1 MIPAD
6 SAAAPAIGS
15 MNSDAPHSVAHAIRA
30 RALALGFERAG
41 FCDAVPPEEIAHFE
55 RWLAAGMHGHMSWM
69 QKGRERRLDPALVL
83 ASVRSIIV
91 VAMSYAR
98 PGSDAPA
105 TATPDG
111 ISRGVVSRY
120 ARGDDYHDT
129 VGARLLNLE
138 EFIEQ
143 AAPGHRAM
151 AYVDTGPILERMW
164 AARAGVGWI
173 GKNALVL
180 NKEMG
185 SLFFLGVILTT
196 LPLPA
201 DVPVTDQCGA
211 CTLCIEACPTA
222 AIVEPRLVDSRR
234 CISYHTIE
242 LRVAIPEEYREPM
255 GSRVFGCDDC
265 QDACPW
271 NQHAAD
277 APPRG
282 GSAFPS
288 LLELLAMSREQYQDR
303 FRGSAIKRATYR
315 GLRRNVAVALGNAA
329 ARQEHLGALDKVA
342 ADSAED
348 PLVREH
354 AGWAAARQRA
364 GVTS

>member
-1 MIPAD
+1 MSRD
-6 SAAAPAIGS
+6 VS
-15 MNSDAPHSVAHAIRA
+15 HSVARAIRA

-41 FCDAVPPEEIAHFE
+41 FCDAIPPEEIAHFE
-55 RWLAAGMHGHMSWM
+55 RWLAAGMHGGMSWM
-69 QKGRERRLDPALVL
+69 QTGRERRLDPALVL
-83 ASVRSIIV
+83 PGVRSIIV

-98 PGSDAPA
+98 PGRDAPPS
-105 TATPDG
+105 TMPDG
-111 ISRGVVSRY
+111 VSRGVVSRY
-120 ARGDDYHDT
+120 ARGDDYHDIM
-129 VGARLLNLE
+129 GDRLLELE
-138 EFIEQ
+138 RFIEQ

-196 LPLPA
+196 LPLLP
-201 DVPVTDQCGA
+201 DVPATDQCGA

-222 AIVEPRLVDSRR
+222 AIVEPRMVDSRR

-242 LRVAIPEEYREPM
+242 SRDAIPEEYREPI
-255 GSRVFGCDDC
+255 GPRVFGCDDC

-271 NQHAAD
+271 NQHATN
-277 APPRG
+277 APSRDD
-282 GSAFPS
+282 SASPS
-288 LLELLAMSREQYQDR
+288 LIELLVMSREQYQKR
-303 FRGSAIKRATYR
+303 LRRSAIKRATYR
-315 GLRRNVAVALGNAA
+315 GLRRNAAVALGNAA
-329 ARQEHLGALDKVA
+329 ARSETLRALEKVA
-342 ADSAED
+342 ADPTDD

-354 AGWAAARQRA
+354 AGWAAARQRS
-364 GVTS
+364 GITS

>member
-1 MIPAD
+1 M
-6 SAAAPAIGS
+6 SR
-15 MNSDAPHSVAHAIRA
+15 DASHSLARAIRA

-55 RWLAAGMHGHMSWM
+55 RWLAAGMHGQMSWM

-83 ASVRSIIV
+83 PGVRSIVV

-105 TATPDG
+105 SATPDG

-120 ARGDDYHDT
+120 ARGDDYHDI
-129 VGARLLNLE
+129 VGDRLLELE
-138 EFIEQ
+138 EFIGKV
-143 AAPGHRAM
+143 APGHRAV

-196 LPLPA
+196 LPLPPDDPA
-201 DVPVTDQCGA
+201 TDQCGA

-242 LRVAIPEEYREPM
+242 LRDAIPEEYREAM
-255 GSRVFGCDDC
+255 GPRVFGCDDC

-271 NQHAAD
+271 NQHASD
-277 APPRG
+277 VPSRG
-282 GSAFPS
+282 GEAFPSRDGSAFPS
-288 LLELLAMSREQYQDR
+288 LLELLAMSREQYQEQ

-315 GLRRNVAVALGNAA
+315 GLRRNAAVALGNAA
-329 ARQEHLGALDKVA
+329 ARRETLEALEKVA
-342 ADSAED
+342 EDPKDD